1 MTLRCFAL
9 NITEIK
15 KMKLE
20 MYELEIAAD
29 VDKLSKVTEF
39 VDSILEKNGCPIKVQ
54 MKIDLALEELFVN
67 IAHYAYKGTAGDAVI
82 LAGPDP
88 KTGILRITFR
98 DWGVPF
104 DPLAKTDP
112 DISLSV
118 EEREIGGLG
127 IFMAKKIMDTMDYKY
142 ENGQNVLT
150 MTKKIG

>member
-1 MTLRCFAL
+1 MEALRIKAL
-9 NITEIK
+9 TDN
-15 KMKLE
+15 LDRVLQ
-20 MYELEIAAD
+20 YVDAALEIMGC
-29 VDKLSKVTEF
+29 SM
-39 VDSILEKNGCPIKVQ
+39 KNQIQ
-54 MKIDLALEELFVN
+54 IDMAVEELFVN
-67 IAHYAYKGTAGDAVI
+67 IAHYAYKGTVGDAVI
-82 LAGPDP
+82 IAGPDP
-88 KTGILRITFR
+88 KSGILRITFR

-127 IFMAKKIMDTMDYKY
+127 IFMAKKVMDTMDYRY

>member
-1 MTLRCFAL
+1 MEALRIKAL
-9 NITEIK
+9 TDNLDRVLQYVDTALELMGCS
-15 KMKLE
+15 MKNQ
-20 MYELEIAAD
+20 I
-29 VDKLSKVTEF
+29 
-39 VDSILEKNGCPIKVQ
+39 Q
-54 MKIDLALEELFVN
+54 IDMAVEELFVN

-98 DWGVPF
+98 DWGIPF

>member
-1 MTLRCFAL
+1 MEALRIKAL
-9 NITEIK
+9 TDNLDRVLQYVDTALELMGCS
-15 KMKLE
+15 MKNQ
-20 MYELEIAAD
+20 I
-29 VDKLSKVTEF
+29 
-39 VDSILEKNGCPIKVQ
+39 Q
-54 MKIDLALEELFVN
+54 IDMAVEELFVN

-88 KTGILRITFR
+88 KTGVLRITFM

-104 DPLAKTDP
+104 DPLAKADP

-142 ENGQNVLT
+142 ENGQNILT

>member
-1 MTLRCFAL
+1 MEALRIKAL
-9 NITEIK
+9 TDNLDRVLQYVDTALELMGCS
-15 KMKLE
+15 MKNQ
-20 MYELEIAAD
+20 I
-29 VDKLSKVTEF
+29 
-39 VDSILEKNGCPIKVQ
+39 Q
-54 MKIDLALEELFVN
+54 IDMAVEELFVN

>member
-1 MTLRCFAL
+1 MEALRIKAL
-9 NITEIK
+9 TDNLDRVLQYVDTALELMGCS
-15 KMKLE
+15 MKNQ
-20 MYELEIAAD
+20 I
-29 VDKLSKVTEF
+29 
-39 VDSILEKNGCPIKVQ
+39 Q
-54 MKIDLALEELFVN
+54 IDMAVEELFVN

-118 EEREIGGLG
+118 EERELGGLG
-127 IFMAKKIMDTMDYKY
+127 IFMAKKIMDTMDYRY

>member
-1 MTLRCFAL
+1 MEALRIKAL
-9 NITEIK
+9 TDNLDRVLQYVDTALELMGCS
-15 KMKLE
+15 MKNQ
-20 MYELEIAAD
+20 I
-29 VDKLSKVTEF
+29 
-39 VDSILEKNGCPIKVQ
+39 Q
-54 MKIDLALEELFVN
+54 IDMAVEELFVN

-142 ENGQNVLT
+142 ENGQNILT

>member
-1 MTLRCFAL
+1 MEALRIKAL
-9 NITEIK
+9 TDNLDRVLQYVDTALELMGCS
-15 KMKLE
+15 MKNQ
-20 MYELEIAAD
+20 I
-29 VDKLSKVTEF
+29 
-39 VDSILEKNGCPIKVQ
+39 Q
-54 MKIDLALEELFVN
+54 IDMAVEELFVN

-150 MTKKIG
+150 MTKRLG

>member
-1 MTLRCFAL
+1 MEALRIKAL
-9 NITEIK
+9 TDNLDRVLQYVDTALELMGCS
-15 KMKLE
+15 MKNQ
-20 MYELEIAAD
+20 I
-29 VDKLSKVTEF
+29 
-39 VDSILEKNGCPIKVQ
+39 Q
-54 MKIDLALEELFVN
+54 IDMAVEELFVN

-150 MTKKIG
+150 MTKKIV

>member
-1 MTLRCFAL
+1 MEALRIKAL
-9 NITEIK
+9 TDNLDRVLQYVDTALELMGCS
-15 KMKLE
+15 MKNQ
-20 MYELEIAAD
+20 I
-29 VDKLSKVTEF
+29 
-39 VDSILEKNGCPIKVQ
+39 Q
-54 MKIDLALEELFVN
+54 IDMAVEELFVN
-67 IAHYAYKGTAGDAVI
+67 IAHYAYKGAAGDAVI

>member
-1 MTLRCFAL
+1 MEALRIKAL
-9 NITEIK
+9 TDNLDRVLQYVDTALELMGCS
-15 KMKLE
+15 MKNQ
-20 MYELEIAAD
+20 I
-29 VDKLSKVTEF
+29 
-39 VDSILEKNGCPIKVQ
+39 Q
-54 MKIDLALEELFVN
+54 IDMAVEELFVN

-127 IFMAKKIMDTMDYKY
+127 IFMAKKSMDDIAYEYKD
-142 ENGQNVLT
+142 EQNRLT
-150 MTKKIG
+150 IRKKVF

>member
-1 MTLRCFAL
+1 MEALRIKAL
-9 NITEIK
+9 TDNLDRVLQYVDTALELMGCS
-15 KMKLE
+15 MKNQ
-20 MYELEIAAD
+20 I
-29 VDKLSKVTEF
+29 
-39 VDSILEKNGCPIKVQ
+39 Q
-54 MKIDLALEELFVN
+54 IDMAVEELFVN

-127 IFMAKKIMDTMDYKY
+127 IFMAK
-142 ENGQNVLT
+142 
-150 MTKKIG
+150 

>member
-1 MTLRCFAL
+1 MEALRIKAL
-9 NITEIK
+9 TDNLDRVLQYVDTALELMGCS
-15 KMKLE
+15 MKNQ
-20 MYELEIAAD
+20 I
-29 VDKLSKVTEF
+29 
-39 VDSILEKNGCPIKVQ
+39 Q
-54 MKIDLALEELFVN
+54 IDMAVEELFVN

-127 IFMAKKIMDTMDYKY
+127 IFMAKKVMDTMDYKY

>member
-1 MTLRCFAL
+1 MEALRVKAL
-9 NITEIK
+9 TDNLDRVLRYVDTALELMGCS
-15 KMKLE
+15 MKNQ
-20 MYELEIAAD
+20 I
-29 VDKLSKVTEF
+29 
-39 VDSILEKNGCPIKVQ
+39 Q
-54 MKIDLALEELFVN
+54 IDMAVEELFVN

>member
-1 MTLRCFAL
+1 METLRIKAL
-9 NITEIK
+9 TDN
-15 KMKLE
+15 LDRVLQ
-20 MYELEIAAD
+20 YVDAALEIMGC
-29 VDKLSKVTEF
+29 SM
-39 VDSILEKNGCPIKVQ
+39 KNQIQ
-54 MKIDLALEELFVN
+54 IDMAVEELFVN
-67 IAHYAYKGTAGDAVI
+67 IAHYAYKGTVGDAVI
-82 LAGPDP
+82 IAGPDP
-88 KTGILRITFR
+88 KSGILRITFR

-127 IFMAKKIMDTMDYKY
+127 IFMAKKVMDTMDYRY

>member
-1 MTLRCFAL
+1 MESLRLKAL
-9 NITEIK
+9 TDNLDRVLQYVDTALELMGCS
-15 KMKLE
+15 MKNQ
-20 MYELEIAAD
+20 I
-29 VDKLSKVTEF
+29 
-39 VDSILEKNGCPIKVQ
+39 Q
-54 MKIDLALEELFVN
+54 IDMAVEELFVN